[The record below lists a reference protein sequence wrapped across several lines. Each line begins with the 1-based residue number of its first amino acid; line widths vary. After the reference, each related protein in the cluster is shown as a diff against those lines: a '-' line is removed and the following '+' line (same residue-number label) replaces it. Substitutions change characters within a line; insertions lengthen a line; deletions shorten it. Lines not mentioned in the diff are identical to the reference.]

1 MSMPAPPLAN
11 SFWVEPGRLLA
22 GEYPGDRDRT
32 LSQARLDT
40 LIQAGI
46 SYFID
51 LTQAGEMPP
60 YDHLL
65 PSERAD
71 DGRYI
76 VYVRKAIRD
85 HGVPD
90 SAASLVETL
99 DYIDRAM
106 EVGHVVYVHCRAGIG
121 RTNTVLGCWLRREG
135 FTGPES
141 LQRLNALWQANARA
155 KSWPIVPENAAQ
167 ERFVLDW
174 REPLETDA
182 PRAPD
187 LDAEHDAQAE
197 VDLGLDLDA
206 TRTLRE
212 RYLGS
217 LLGLACGDAM
227 GATLQFKRPGQFS
240 AITDLQGGGY
250 WQLPRGAWT
259 DDTAMT
265 LCVAESLL
273 AKEGFDAA
281 DQLRRH
287 RRWQREGYLSSTGQC
302 IGITAAVAAALK
314 EQPTVPGLTVGEDS
328 ADRQER
334 SRDGEP
340 PVVSEAARVNAQA
353 LCRVGAVA
361 LFAVSSTENA
371 QAWSLASVALTERSP
386 RLEAACRYYASLL
399 IAALRGATRQT
410 LLAEAQALSGDVL
423 PPLRFEASWAGAAA
437 GTGDPLET
445 LQLVIRTV
453 LGSAG
458 FRDGLL
464 QIVNLGG
471 DADIHGALYGQL
483 AGALDGID
491 AIPKTWHRAVLR
503 RELIVDIADR
513 LLVAALS
520 PRD

>member
-1 MSMPAPPLAN
+1 MSAPPLAN

-22 GEYPGDRDRT
+22 GEYPGDRDRM
-32 LSQARLDT
+32 LSQNRLDA
-40 LIQAGI
+40 LLQAGV

-51 LTQAGEMPP
+51 LTQIGELPP

-65 PSERAD
+65 PSARAD

-85 HGVPD
+85 HGLPD
-90 SAASLVETL
+90 NASALIETL
-99 DYIDRAM
+99 DYIDRAI

-121 RTNTVLGCWLRREG
+121 RTNTVLGCWLQRAG

-141 LQRLNALWQANARA
+141 LQRLNSLWQANARA
-155 KSWPIVPENAAQ
+155 KTWPIVPENAAQ
-167 ERFVLDW
+167 ERYVLDW
-174 REPLETDA
+174 REPPETDA
-182 PRAPD
+182 AHAPD
-187 LDAEHDAQAE
+187 RGAPLDAQADG
-197 VDLGLDLDA
+197 DLGFDLVA
-206 TRTLRE
+206 TRSLRA

-287 RRWQREGYLSSTGQC
+287 RRWQGEGYLSSTGQC
-302 IGITAAVAAALK
+302 IGITATVAAVLK
-314 EQPTVPGLTVGEDS
+314 EQPTVPGLPVSEG
-328 ADRQER
+328 AVDRPET
-334 SRDGEP
+334 SRLGEP
-340 PVVSEAARVNAQA
+340 APGSEAARVNAQA
-353 LCRVGAVA
+353 LCRVGAVV
-361 LFAVSSTENA
+361 LFAISSPENA

-386 RLEAACRYYASLL
+386 RLEAACGYYACLL
-399 IAALRGATRQT
+399 LAALRGATRQT
-410 LLAEAQALSGDVL
+410 LLAEAQALYGAVL

-453 LGSAG
+453 QGSPG

-471 DADIHGALYGQL
+471 DADIHGALFGQL

-491 AIPKTWHRAVLR
+491 AVPKTWQHAILR
-503 RELIVDIADR
+503 RELIVDTADR